1 MRRRMASEAP
11 VYDLVLLL
19 DTTIEQE
26 RRDTILAN
34 VEDAIDR
41 GGEIVGRHDWGNRHT
56 VYEVRKHGEADYH
69 LIQFRGSAALL
80 EQLDH
85 NLKITDGILRF
96 RIIKLRPGTPPPPDL
111 RPAAMAAAAPVSSRS
126 TRQSSRLR
134 NAVQKDCEQIA
145 AICGT
150 AAVTAGPRP
159 RLGHPRF
166 LRKTLSSRK
175 EGHRGRHQHQPGRPY
190 RQPDA

>member
-1 MRRRMASEAP
+1 MRRRMATEAP

-19 DTTIEQE
+19 DPTIEQE

-41 GGEIVGRHDWGNRHT
+41 AGELVGRHDWGNRHT
-56 VYEVRKHGEADYH
+56 VYEVHKHEEAAYH
-69 LIQFRGSAALL
+69 LIQFRGAPSLL

-111 RPAAMAAAAPVSSRS
+111 RPAAMAAAAPP
-126 TRQSSRLR
+126 
-134 NAVQKDCEQIA
+134 AVEADEP
-145 AICGT
+145 
-150 AAVTAGPRP
+150 V
-159 RLGHPRF
+159 
-166 LRKTLSSRK
+166 
-175 EGHRGRHQHQPGRPY
+175 
-190 RQPDA
+190 

>member
-1 MRRRMASEAP
+1 MRRRMATEAP
-11 VYDLVLLL
+11 VYDLILLL

-41 GGEIVGRHDWGNRHT
+41 NGELVGRHDWGNRHT
-56 VYEVRKHGEADYH
+56 VYEVRKQSEADYH
-69 LIQFRGSAALL
+69 LIQFRGSSTLL

-111 RPAAMAAAAPVSSRS
+111 RPAAMAAA
-126 TRQSSRLR
+126 
-134 NAVQKDCEQIA
+134 
-145 AICGT
+145 
-150 AAVTAGPRP
+150 GPP
-159 RLGHPRF
+159 PELDEE
-166 LRKTLSSRK
+166 S
-175 EGHRGRHQHQPGRPY
+175 
-190 RQPDA
+190 A

>member
-41 GGEIVGRHDWGNRHT
+41 NGELVGRHDWGNRHT
-56 VYEVRKHGEADYH
+56 VYEVHKQSEADYH
-69 LIQFRGSAALL
+69 LIQFRGSPTLL

-111 RPAAMAAAAPVSSRS
+111 RPAAMAAAAATPDPSPDDEPVIER
-126 TRQSSRLR
+126 
-134 NAVQKDCEQIA
+134 
-145 AICGT
+145 
-150 AAVTAGPRP
+150 
-159 RLGHPRF
+159 
-166 LRKTLSSRK
+166 
-175 EGHRGRHQHQPGRPY
+175 
-190 RQPDA
+190 

>member
-11 VYDLVLLL
+11 VYDLILLL

-56 VYEVRKHGEADYH
+56 VYEVHKHTEADYH
-69 LIQFRGSAALL
+69 LIQFRGPSALL

-111 RPAAMAAAAPVSSRS
+111 RPAAMAAVAAAPEPQLDDEPIER
-126 TRQSSRLR
+126 
-134 NAVQKDCEQIA
+134 
-145 AICGT
+145 
-150 AAVTAGPRP
+150 
-159 RLGHPRF
+159 
-166 LRKTLSSRK
+166 
-175 EGHRGRHQHQPGRPY
+175 
-190 RQPDA
+190 